1 VQLQTWYKL
10 TLQLVAAGRLLN
22 ASLTA
27 IHGLQQQDFTHN
39 LTVNFTPK
47 PISKL
52 INKMF
57 IEIFSIS

>member
-1 VQLQTWYKL
+1 MKPTKAIILKIWY
-10 TLQLVAAGRLLN
+10 AALC
-22 ASLTA
+22 SKIVDTA
-27 IHGLQQQDFTHN
+27 ALKIY

-52 INKMF
+52 ANKMF